1 MILLM
6 FLGVFSIRWFKK
18 TDLPYTIQGYN
29 KKYEVLKELYEEYCR
44 PLIVN
49 TNRHYRTV
57 IENDMG
63 FYLYFYK
70 ETQLN
75 DCDGKSFGTIRLILI
90 DEDLSGDRYCVTLA
104 HEMMH
109 LKKMRNQENY
119 ICFETFK
126 YLYESSMMHNT
137 GVWYAIKQ
145 LEGAY
150 KGEYN
155 ISNQIV
161 DYLTN
166 K

>member
-1 MILLM
+1 MY
-6 FLGVFSIRWFKK
+6 LGVFGILWFR
-18 TDLPYTIQGYN
+18 TTEQEYTIQGYSKRN
-29 KKYEVLKELYEEYCR
+29 EVLSELYGEYIR
-44 PLIVN
+44 PIIVN

-57 IENDMG
+57 VEKDIG
-63 FYLYFYK
+63 VHLYFYK
-70 ETQLN
+70 ETQLKGFA
-75 DCDGKSFGTIRLILI
+75 GKCFGAIRLILI
-90 DEDLSGDRYCVTLA
+90 DEDLSGDAYCITLA

-109 LKKMRNQENY
+109 LKKMRKQESY

-126 YLYESSMMHNT
+126 YLYESSLMHNT
-137 GVWYAIKQ
+137 GVWYAIRQ

-150 KGEYN
+150 RGEYN